1 MAINIDGNAPT
12 ELSSSLQGGH
22 VAVFYRK
29 NDCFGRVIQA
39 SLALGRAFGRVE
51 TTSNGGIYDSF
62 DSIVE

>member
-1 MAINIDGNAPT
+1 MAINIDGNAPH

-39 SLALGRAFGRVE
+39 SLGRAFGRVE